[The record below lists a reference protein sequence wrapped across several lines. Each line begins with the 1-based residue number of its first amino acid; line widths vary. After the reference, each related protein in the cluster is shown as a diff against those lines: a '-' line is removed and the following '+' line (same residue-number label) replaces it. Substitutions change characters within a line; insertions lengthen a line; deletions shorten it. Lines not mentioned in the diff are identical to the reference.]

1 VSPDPAGVPV
11 SEMPFESP
19 AEDVAEQRAE
29 VYPDDDRL
37 ERSESSEV
45 SEADAAEQAHVV
57 PGGDDDYR

>member
-1 VSPDPAGVPV
+1 VTETPY
-11 SEMPFESP
+11 ESP

-37 ERSESSEV
+37 EPSDSYEV
-45 SEADAAEQAHVV
+45 SEADAAEQARVV